1 MSNLSPRSAV
11 LSLPIILTA
20 FGLPAQS
27 ANFHME
33 YVPGPGDSTRI
44 VLVNDGQQAI
54 LAWQLSETCGKHIGH
69 SWSSGD
75 AFDVPGGSD
84 PFIHGADGRLSRG
97 IGVEPGGSW
106 DAGSLN
112 SCTDGMSSE
121 KLTSVARFDGVIF
134 ADGSYEGD
142 EAVVRALK
150 AHRDGIVASVRSWAE
165 VFGAANPDGSGL
177 DQILA
182 AIKIHEGEEKAQRD
196 RYPFPGGIREAEDPM
211 RGYWEGRLQ
220 VEECLL
226 ISRTN
231 QGSQGEEPAAT
242 RLKRI
247 VHLLDEWKTKIE
259 TDPAMQKLDAEF
271 PPIAESATAIGIVAE
286 QH

>member
-33 YVPGPGDSTRI
+33 YVPGRIDSTRI

-54 LAWQLSETCGKHIGH
+54 VAWQLFETCGKHIYDWYRGDVVNFPEGH
-69 SWSSGD
+69 L
-75 AFDVPGGSD
+75 GS
-84 PFIHGADGRLSRG
+84 IHGADGRFSHG
-97 IGVEPGGSW
+97 VGVEPGGSW

-142 EAVVRALK
+142 EAVVRQLK
-150 AHRDGIVASVRSWAE
+150 ARRDGIAANVRSWAE

-182 AIKIHEGEEKAQRD
+182 AIKIHQGEETAERD
-196 RYPFPGGIREAEDPM
+196 RYPFPSAVPEEEDPK
-211 RGYWEGRLQ
+211 RAYWEGRLQ
-220 VEECLL
+220 VEAILL
-226 ISRTN
+226 TSRTN
-231 QGSQGEEPAAT
+231 RASQGEEPAAA

-259 TDPAMQKLDAEF
+259 TDPARQKLDAEF
-271 PPIAESATAIGIVAE
+271 PPIMESAAAAGNMAE
-286 QH
+286 QR